1 MQSAPKTFDEIHD
14 RCRTKPSV
22 NSEAAKRAADRNA
35 ILTKPPGSLG
45 RLEDL
50 AIWYMSWRAGRVQEV
65 SAIQTIIFAG
75 NHGIA
80 TQGVSAFPADVT
92 AQMVA
97 NFSAG
102 GAAINQLVDV
112 LGGTLDVISLDLET
126 PTHDFT
132 EAPAMS
138 VDETLKAFRAGWES
152 IDVSADLL
160 ILGEMG
166 IGNTTAAS
174 AICLGL
180 FGGDADDWI
189 GIGTGIDPAGIDRKR
204 AVLNAAVRRHES
216 LLEDPLGVLRCLGG
230 REIAAMTGAL
240 CAARH
245 ASLPVVLDG
254 FICSAAAAVL
264 FRCAPDMLAHVVA
277 GHISSEQAHRR
288 LLEAMDLSPLLDLRM
303 RLGEGSGAAVAAH
316 ILKCAVAC
324 HTGMASFAEAG
335 VSES

>member
-1 MQSAPKTFDEIHD
+1 MPPAPRSFAEIHD
-14 RCRTKPSV
+14 RCQTKPSA
-22 NSEAAKRAADRNA
+22 NGAAAKQATDRNA
-35 ILTKPPGSLG
+35 VLTKPPGSLG

-50 AIWYMSWRAGRVQEV
+50 AIWYMSWRGPRADGIK
-65 SAIQTIIFAG
+65 AIQTVIFAG

-80 TQGVSAFPADVT
+80 ARGISAFPADVT

-97 NFSAG
+97 NFAAG

-112 LGGTLDVISLDLET
+112 LGGTLDVIALDLET

-138 VDETLKAFRAGWES
+138 VDETLAAFKTGWES
-152 IDVSADLL
+152 VDVMADLL

-166 IGNTTAAS
+166 IGNTTVAA
-174 AICLGL
+174 ALCLGL
-180 FGGDADDWI
+180 FGGTADDWI
-189 GIGTGIDPAGIDRKR
+189 GVGTGVDPAGIERKR
-204 AVLNAAVRRHES
+204 AVLTAATRRHRS
-216 LLEDPLGVLRCLGG
+216 RLDDPLGVLQCLGG
-230 REIAAMTGAL
+230 REVAAMTGAL
-240 CAARH
+240 CAARQ

-254 FICSAAAAVL
+254 FICTAAAAVL

-277 GHISSEQAHRR
+277 GHLSSEQAHHR
-288 LLEAMDLSPLLDLRM
+288 LLETLDLSPLLALEM

-316 ILKCAVAC
+316 VLRCAVAC